1 MVLAQPPP
9 PPPQP
14 QQPRMQPVR
23 QAPPPPTQQPQY
35 QQPQYRQPAPTRT
48 APVQPVAQQPQ
59 AQPTYYK
66 TLPPSV
72 AASTAPPKKSRKGP
86 IIGVVIV
93 VAILLIAVLAYLF
106 MFGPDEGDNGEI
118 PTVTY
123 QELMDDIEVEIGTTT
138 LNFKSYDDGD
148 VLNVVGTVK
157 NVRTANVPTGTFGIQ
172 SGPWTIIYFEEP
184 SGLTAELYNGFAYK
198 GDLRSEYTIGEEGTI
213 TVHIEKMSFQGISAE
228 YPDEAMTTSMIEE
241 YMDVPNVT
249 LVFTEN
255 TPGNYTGSITSSSD
269 IVPLSYLEIEIYDAS
284 EGSTGSDD
292 WDLTD
297 DNPEVIETWSGDLLL
312 EYRDVNDNDML
323 DSVDTFTLYYAEE
336 GDTVE
341 LLDPLTYDPDT
352 FEDKTISECTI
363 P

>member
-1 MVLAQPPP
+1 MILAQPPP

-35 QQPQYRQPAPTRT
+35 QQPAAPRAVPA
-48 APVQPVAQQPQ
+48 QPVAQQPQ

-66 TLPPSV
+66 TLPPTV

-86 IIGVVIV
+86 VIAVVIV
-93 VAILLIAVLAYLF
+93 VAILLIGVLAYLF
-106 MFGPDEGDNGEI
+106 MFGPDDGDNGGI

-123 QELMDDIEVEIGTTT
+123 QELMDDIEVEIGTTS

-157 NVRTANVPTGTFGIQ
+157 NVRTANVPPGTFGIQ

-184 SGLTAELYNGFAYK
+184 GGMGAELYNGFAYK
-198 GDLRSEYTIGEEGTI
+198 GDLRSDYTIGEEGTI
-213 TVHIEKMSFQGISAE
+213 TVHIERMSMMGITAE
-228 YPDEAMTTSMIEE
+228 YPDEAMTTSMIED
-241 YMDVPNVT
+241 YMDIPNVT

-269 IVPLSYLEIEIYDAS
+269 LVQLSDLEIEIYDAS
-284 EGSTGSDD
+284 EGSSGTDD

-297 DNPEVIETWSGDLLL
+297 DNPEVIDTYFGDLLL

-323 DSVDTFTLYYAEE
+323 DSVDTFTLSYAET
-336 GDTVE
+336 GDEITLE
-341 LLDPLTYDPDT
+341 DYMTSEIITTY
-352 FEDKTISECTI
+352 TI